1 MVSYLLFRFA
11 ANVKDLRGFLVTFPY
26 FSGAIDYKGIS

>member
-1 MVSYLLFRFA
+1 MKNKVLAA

-26 FSGAIDYKGIS
+26 FSSAIDYKGIS